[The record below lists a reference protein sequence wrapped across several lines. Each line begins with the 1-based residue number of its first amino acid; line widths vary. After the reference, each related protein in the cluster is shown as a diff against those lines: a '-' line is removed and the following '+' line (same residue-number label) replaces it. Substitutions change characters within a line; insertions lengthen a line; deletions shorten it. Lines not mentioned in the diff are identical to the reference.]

1 MSATWRARIPAPVRA
16 FLQRVR
22 DVPGDMLNALRRGP
36 GRPVPPRRM
45 VTFVGGGDFEKIGR
59 EFMEHLVAL
68 GGLTPDDVVLDVGC
82 GAGRVALPLTRFL
95 SGAGRYE
102 GFDIAREEVA
112 WCTKHITPS
121 FPAFRFQYVDLYN
134 SVYNPGGILQP
145 LTFRF
150 PYADR
155 TFTFVLLTSVFTHLL
170 LPELEHY
177 LKEIARVT
185 RPRAHVFVTFF
196 LLNTESRPRI
206 EDGQSTLAFHHHLAG
221 AVTTDP
227 QKPEA
232 AVAYDEQDVRGMFER
247 YGFAITSVHAGSWCG
262 RTDAVSYQD
271 IVVAERSG
279 T

>member
-1 MSATWRARIPAPVRA
+1 MSATWRERIPAPVRV
-16 FLQRVR
+16 FVQRAR
-22 DVPGDMLNALRRGP
+22 DLPGDLLNALRRGP

-45 VTFVGGGDFEKIGR
+45 VTFVGGGDFEKTGQ
-59 EFMEHLVAL
+59 EFMEHLTVL

-102 GFDIAREEVA
+102 GFDIAREEIA

-121 FPAFRFQYVDLYN
+121 FPAFRFQSIDLYN
-134 SVYNPGGILQP
+134 SVYNPGGVLQP
-145 LTFRF
+145 SSFRF

-155 TFTFVLLTSVFTHLL
+155 TFTFILLTSVFTHLL
-170 LPELEHY
+170 PAELEHY
-177 LKEIARVT
+177 LKEIARVA
-185 RPRAHVFVTFF
+185 RPQARVFVTFF
-196 LLNTESRPRI
+196 LLNQESRRRI
-206 EDGQSTLAFHHHLAG
+206 DSGQSTLAFHHKLDG

-247 YGFAITSVHAGSWCG
+247 EGFAITSLNSGSWCG
-262 RTDAVSYQD
+262 RTDYVSYQD
-271 IVVAERSG
+271 IVVAVRSG
-279 T
+279 G